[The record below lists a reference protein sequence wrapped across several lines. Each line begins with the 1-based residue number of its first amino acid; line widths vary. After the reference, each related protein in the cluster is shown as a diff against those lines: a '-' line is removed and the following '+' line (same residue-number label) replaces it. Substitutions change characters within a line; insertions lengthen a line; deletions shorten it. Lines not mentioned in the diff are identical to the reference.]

1 MSQYSKEHP
10 KSTKKQISTAWSGYK
25 KQHGIVPAAK
35 AKKAKGAP
43 ATKKA
48 PGKKNGKIE
57 KKTAA
62 DKIQGCKELTQ
73 GGDEI
78 KVEIKDFAK
87 GRDERSD
94 STQVKDR
101 I

>member
-62 DKIQGCKELTQ
+62 DKKATLSEDVGKASK
-73 GGDEI
+73 GAKSSPKGEI
-78 KVEIKDFAK
+78 K
-87 GRDERSD
+87 
-94 STQVKDR
+94 
-101 I
+101 